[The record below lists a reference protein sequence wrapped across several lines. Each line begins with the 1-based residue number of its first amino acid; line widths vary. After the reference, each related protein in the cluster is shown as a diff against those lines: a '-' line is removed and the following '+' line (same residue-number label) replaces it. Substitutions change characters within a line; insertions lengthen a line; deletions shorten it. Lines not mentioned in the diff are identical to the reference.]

1 MYNILPGFN
10 GSWRTSPMKKALQ
23 QDKRNNKIDEK
34 QPPFNESPK
43 NDNYSLL
50 NGKETMLTI

>member
-10 GSWRTSPMKKALQ
+10 GSWVTSPVKKTLQ

-34 QPPFNESPK
+34 QPPFMKSTEQ
-43 NDNYSLL
+43 DNYSLL
-50 NGKETMLTI
+50 DRKETILSI